1 MESSTSGTPIDA
13 ETKRKPRRE
22 VVQRCTFAVIFSLFS
37 IFSLTYAFG
46 FFAVLLATFS
56 IPPANFASQC
66 RIVSSS
72 IDLKTSKICE
82 LGLLNY
88 KAKRVFYP
96 SERRKF
102 RCRYDYYWASIFK
115 VEFRDHFSG
124 QTLLGL
130 AEAPKEALPSDCRP
144 NFATAWLTKN
154 TLKVN
159 ETYDCWYTSTHSK
172 IELFKDSYFGCQAK
186 DPSLSE
192 MIRRYSI
199 LCMKIVQSSISDQL
213 KAKNAGFGMVI
224 GVIVG
229 IFTAVI
235 TIVSFAICQTLLSS
249 IPRAVKRVLASIVRR
264 VFMSRMFFL
273 VAYFSVVGW
282 VTIQYGKRLGLG
294 ELFVEY

>member
-1 MESSTSGTPIDA
+1 MESPPSDPPIDA
-13 ETKRKPRRE
+13 ESHRKPRNA
-22 VVQRCTFAVIFSLFS
+22 VQRCTFAVIISLFS

-56 IPPANFASQC
+56 IPPANLPSQC

-124 QTLLGL
+124 RTMLGL

-144 NFATAWLTKN
+144 NFTTAWLTKHA
-154 TLKVN
+154 LKVN
-159 ETYDCWYTSTHSK
+159 ETYDCWYTSTLSK
-172 IELFKDSYFGCQAK
+172 IELFEDSYFGCQAK

-192 MIRRYSI
+192 MLRRYSV
-199 LCMKIVQSSISDQL
+199 LCVKMIQSWLSGQL
-213 KAKNAGFGMVI
+213 KAKNTIFGMVI
-224 GVIVG
+224 GIIIG

-235 TIVSFAICQTLLSS
+235 TIVSFAVCQTLLSS
-249 IPRAVKRVLASIVRR
+249 IPRAVTKVLACLVRR
-264 VFMSRMFFL
+264 VLFSRMFFL

-282 VTIQYGKRLGLG
+282 VTVQYGKQLGLG
-294 ELFVEY
+294 DIFVEY